1 MANRILVDHRAG
13 GVVQQS
19 GEAASAVIAPTPN
32 EEVRAAL
39 AAREP
44 SPVPPRPAIPSAA
57 VPSAAALRHPEK
69 AHRPDNPIKRKPEWI
84 RVKAPTHPVY
94 HETRE
99 LMRDNKLVTVCEE
112 AACPNIGECWSK
124 RHATMM
130 IMGEICTRACSF
142 CNITTG
148 MPKHLDADE
157 PRRVGDAVAKLG
169 LQHVVVTSVDR
180 DDLKDGGARHF
191 AETIGAIRRAAP
203 DTTIEIL
210 TPDFLR
216 KDGALEVVVE
226 ARPDVFNHNL
236 ETVPKLYPS
245 IRPGARYFHSLR
257 LLDRVKEL
265 DPMIFTKSGIMVGLG
280 ETRVEVL
287 QVMDDMRSAEIDFLT
302 IGQYLQPTV
311 KHAAVDRFV
320 EPAEFEDYAAM
331 ARSKGFLLVSA
342 TPLTR
347 SSYHADRDFA
357 ALRAAREARLG
368 MQPAGQGARSAV

>member
-1 MANRILVDHRAG
+1 MATRILVDHRAG
-13 GVVQQS
+13 GAT
-19 GEAASAVIAPTPN
+19 AADA
-32 EEVRAAL
+32 
-39 AAREP
+39 
-44 SPVPPRPAIPSAA
+44 PAIEAPAIARIVPSAA
-57 VPSAAALRHPEK
+57 PAALRHPEK
-69 AHRPDNPIKRKPEWI
+69 ANRPDNPIKRKPDWI

-94 HETRE
+94 HETRN
-99 LMRDNKLVTVCEE
+99 LMRENKLVTVCEE
-112 AACPNIGECWSK
+112 AACPNIGECWSQ

-130 IMGEICTRACSF
+130 IMGGICTRACSF

-148 MPKHLDADE
+148 MPHALDEDE
-157 PRRVGDAVAKLG
+157 PRRVGDAVAALG
-169 LQHVVVTSVDR
+169 LRHVVITSVDR
-180 DDLKDGGARHF
+180 DDLRDGGALHF
-191 AETIGAIRRAAP
+191 ARTIAAIRAAAP
-203 DTTIEIL
+203 ETTIEIL

-216 KDGALEVVVE
+216 KEGALEVVVA

-236 ETVPKLYPS
+236 ETVPRLYPT

-265 DPMIFTKSGIMVGLG
+265 DPGIFTKSGVMVGLG
-280 ETRVEVL
+280 ESRSEVL

-320 EPAEFEDYAAM
+320 EPSEFEDHARM
-331 ARSKGFLLVSA
+331 ARAKGFLLVSA

-357 ALRAAREARLG
+357 ELRAAREASLRALRAAPSG
-368 MQPAGQGARSAV
+368 VNAA